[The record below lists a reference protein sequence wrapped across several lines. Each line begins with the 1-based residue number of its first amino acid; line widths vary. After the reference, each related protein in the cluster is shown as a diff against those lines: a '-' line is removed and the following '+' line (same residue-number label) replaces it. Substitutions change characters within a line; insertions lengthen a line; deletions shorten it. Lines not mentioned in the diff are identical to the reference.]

1 MYRDVVLYDLFVL
14 DYNWKL
20 FDSVMVKRELIKEHW
35 IFPLLST
42 KLNWQLKKKQRPKNE
57 FATLCFYIVLC
68 IWKCRHNSLFSEW
81 CFNGV

>member
-1 MYRDVVLYDLFVL
+1 MVLYDLFVL

-42 KLNWQLKKKQRPKNE
+42 KLNWQLKKNNDQRMSSQH
-57 FATLCFYIVLC
+57 FASTLYIAFQSVDIILYSA
-68 IWKCRHNSLFSEW
+68 ND
-81 CFNGV
+81 V